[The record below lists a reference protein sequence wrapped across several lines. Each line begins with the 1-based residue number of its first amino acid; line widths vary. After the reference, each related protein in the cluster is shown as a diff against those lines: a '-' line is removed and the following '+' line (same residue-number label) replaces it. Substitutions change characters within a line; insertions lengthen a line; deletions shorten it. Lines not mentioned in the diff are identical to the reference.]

1 MDALVTTRNL
11 SRTFGERRA
20 VKGVSLSLRPGDVLG
35 FLGPNGAGK
44 STTLRM
50 LSGALAPT
58 GGELLLEGTPLAE
71 APPRLR
77 RLLGYLPETPPLHD
91 DLRVDEYL
99 AYCAGIR
106 GVPAAARRR
115 AVDRAME
122 RCGLSGHARRLLGQ
136 LSKGYRQR
144 AGIAQAIVHEPRV
157 ILLDEPTSGLDPL
170 QVGEIRGL
178 IKGLA
183 EVGRAVLLS
192 THILPEVQGVC
203 NRVMIMRDGAVVHA
217 GDLDPRDSDC
227 PRLTLVLAE
236 SPAAEKLADLEGVT
250 GCRPFGPGRYELELR
265 DRVAAG
271 RVAQQVVAQGWTLL
285 EMTPRRETLEETFAR
300 LTGGEGGPGS

>member
-11 SRTFGERRA
+11 SRTFGDRWA
-20 VKGVSLSLRPGDVLG
+20 VRGVDLSLRPGEVLG

-58 GGELLLEGTPLAE
+58 GGEVLIEGAPLAE

-144 AGIAQAIVHEPRV
+144 AGIAQAIVHEPRA

-170 QVGEIRGL
+170 QVGEIRAL
-178 IKGLA
+178 IRGLA
-183 EVGRAVLLS
+183 EGGRAVLLS

-203 NRVMIMRDGAVVHA
+203 SRVMIMRDGAVVHA
-217 GDLDPRDSDC
+217 GDLAPRDPDR

-236 SPAAEKLADLEGVT
+236 SPAAAQLADLDGVA
-250 GCRPFGPGRYELELR
+250 GCRPLGPGRYELELR
-265 DRVAAG
+265 DRSAAG
-271 RVAQQVVAQGWTLL
+271 RVAEQVVALGWTLL
-285 EMTPRRETLEETFAR
+285 EMTPRRESLEETFAR
-300 LTGGEGGPGS
+300 LTGGEAGPGP

>member
-11 SRTFGERRA
+11 SRTFGDRRA
-20 VKGVSLSLRPGDVLG
+20 VKGVSLSLRPGEVLG

-58 GGELLLEGTPLAE
+58 GGELLLEGVPLAE
-71 APPRLR
+71 ASSRLR

-91 DLRVDEYL
+91 DLRVEEYL

-170 QVGEIRGL
+170 QVGEIRSL
-178 IKGLA
+178 IRGLA
-183 EVGRAVLLS
+183 EKGRAVLLS

-203 NRVMIMRDGAVVHA
+203 NRVMIMRDGAVVHT

-236 SPAAEKLADLEGVT
+236 SPAAERLADLEGVK
-250 GCRPFGPGRYELELR
+250 GCRPLGPGRYELELR
-265 DRVAAG
+265 ERNAEGGVAP
-271 RVAQQVVAQGWTLL
+271 QVIARGWTLL
-285 EMTPRRETLEETFAR
+285 EMTPRRENLEETFAR
-300 LTGGEGGPGS
+300 LTGGEGGPGP